1 MTGSSNATSGAAADP
16 RPADAYHQPDSR
28 GHFGIYGGSFASE
41 TLTHAIGELRE
52 AYARYKDDPEFL
64 AEFHYELAH
73 FVGRP
78 SPVYHAARTSQEQGG
93 AQIYL
98 KREDLNHTGAHKIN
112 NVIGQAMLARRM
124 GKPRIIAET
133 GAGQHGVA
141 TATIC
146 ARYGL
151 ECVVYMGEEDVRRQ
165 SPNVYRMKLLGAT
178 VVPVSSGSR
187 TLKDALNEA
196 MRDWVTNVE
205 NTFYIIGTVAGPHP
219 YPMMVRDF
227 QSVIGTECLEQMP
240 RFLGGGQPDAVVACV
255 GGGSNAMGIFHP
267 YIPHAATR
275 LIGVEAAGE
284 GLDSGKHSAS
294 ILRGSPGVLHGN
306 RTYLL
311 QTDDGQVTETHSIS
325 AGLDYPG
332 VGPEHAY
339 LADIGRAEYV
349 GVTDKEALAAF
360 HHLCRT
366 EGIIPALESAHAV
379 AYALKLAPTMRP
391 DQSILVNLSG
401 RGDKDIGTVADLDGE
416 DFYDRPSMR
425 GHAVKGAMVA
435 EHDASHAKGVGT
447 QN

>member
-1 MTGSSNATSGAAADP
+1 MTS
-16 RPADAYHQPDSR
+16 YQQPDAS

-41 TLTHAIGELRE
+41 TLTHALVELRE
-52 AYARYKDDPEFL
+52 AYARYQHDPDFL
-64 AEFHYELAH
+64 AEFHSELKH

-78 SPVYHAARTSQEQGG
+78 SPVYHAARMSREQGG

-124 GKPRIIAET
+124 GKTRIIAET

-151 ECVVYMGEEDVRRQ
+151 ECIVYMGSEDVKRQ

-178 VVPVSSGSR
+178 VVPVDSGSK

-196 MRDWVTNVE
+196 MRDWVANVD

-227 QSVIGTECLEQMP
+227 QSVIGEECLTQMP
-240 RFLGGGQPDAVVACV
+240 DFLAGGQPDAVVACV
-255 GGGSNAMGIFHP
+255 GGGSNAMGIFYP
-267 YIPHAATR
+267 YIDHANTR
-275 LIGVEAAGE
+275 LIGVEAAGN
-284 GLDSGKHSAS
+284 GMDTDKHSAS
-294 ILRGSPGVLHGN
+294 LQRGSPGVLHGN
-306 RTYLL
+306 RTYIL
-311 QTDDGQVTETHSIS
+311 QDENGQITETHSIS

-332 VGPEHAY
+332 VGPEHAF
-339 LADIGRAEYV
+339 LKDIGRAEYV
-349 GVTDKEALAAF
+349 GITDTEALAAF
-360 HHLCRT
+360 HYLCRT
-366 EGIIPALESAHAV
+366 EGIIPALESSHAV
-379 AYALKLAPTMRP
+379 AYAMKLAKTMRS

-401 RGDKDIGTVADLDGE
+401 RGDKDIGTVADLSGD
-416 DFYDRPSMR
+416 DVYDRPSMR
-425 GHAVKGAMVA
+425 GHVVKGA
-435 EHDASHAKGVGT
+435 
-447 QN
+447 

>member
-1 MTGSSNATSGAAADP
+1 MPS
-16 RPADAYHQPDSR
+16 YQQPDPT
-28 GHFGIYGGSFASE
+28 GHFGIYGGSFVSE
-41 TLTHAIGELRE
+41 TLTHAIAELRD
-52 AYARYKDDPEFL
+52 AYARYQHDPEFL
-64 AEFHYELAH
+64 AEFQYELKH

-78 SPVYHAARTSQEQGG
+78 SPVYHAARMSREQGG

-124 GKPRIIAET
+124 GKPRVIAET

-151 ECVVYMGEEDVRRQ
+151 ECVVYMGSADVKRQ
-165 SPNVYRMKLLGAT
+165 SPNVYRMNLLGAT
-178 VVPVSSGSR
+178 VVPVESGSK

-196 MRDWVTNVE
+196 MRDWVTHVE

-227 QSVIGTECLEQMP
+227 QSVIGKECLTQMP
-240 RFLGGGQPDAVVACV
+240 ELTGGSQPDVVVACV

-267 YIPHAATR
+267 YIPCENVR
-275 LIGVEAAGE
+275 LVGVEAAGE

-294 ILRGSPGVLHGN
+294 LQRGSPGVLHGN
-306 RTYLL
+306 RTYIL
-311 QTDDGQVTETHSIS
+311 QDENGQITETHSVS

-332 VGPEHAY
+332 VGPEHAW
-339 LADIGRAEYV
+339 LKDSGRAEYV
-349 GVTDKEALAAF
+349 GITDHEALEAF
-360 HHLCRT
+360 HYLCRT
-366 EGIIPALESAHAV
+366 EGIIPALESSHAV
-379 AYALKLAPTMRP
+379 AYAMKLARTMKP
-391 DQSILVNLSG
+391 EQAILVNLSG
-401 RGDKDIGTVADLDGE
+401 RGDKDIGTVADLAGV

-425 GHAVKGAMVA
+425 GLRVKGGK
-435 EHDASHAKGVGT
+435 S
-447 QN
+447 